1 MRPKRDGPPRWSILV
16 AIALGGLVA
25 VGVLWGLWL
34 GERAP
39 GPESTGLITVHEQG
53 WLTPAEV
60 SIAPPGQ
67 AFQEDH
73 TWQTRFDLEDPAS
86 QRVIPY
92 LPWRQRVQPSG
103 NPGGTVSVEM
113 TVNGEQVVASKVE
126 NGAGTGLGD
135 TATPEEGAIH
145 EGLLNAG
152 ENTLV
157 IEARVVRP
165 ALDGTV
171 ATAFGPPSYEIVS
184 EATGGGAG
192 PVPGLHPGL
201 VATPTALLA
210 GIGVSR
216 VTRDAAE
223 RFQAAR
229 GARP

>member
-1 MRPKRDGPPRWSILV
+1 MRPKRDGPAGWSILV
-16 AIALGGLVA
+16 AIVLGGLVA

-39 GPESTGLITVHEQG
+39 GPQSTGLITVHEQG
-53 WLTPAEV
+53 WLTSAEL
-60 SIAPPGQ
+60 SIAPSGQ
-67 AFQEDH
+67 AFEANH
-73 TWQTRFDLEDPAS
+73 TWQTRFALEDPAR

-92 LPWRQRVQPSG
+92 LPWRQQVHPPG
-103 NPGGTVSVEM
+103 NPGGSVFVEM
-113 TVNGEQVVASKVE
+113 TLNGEQVVASKLE

-135 TATPEEGAIH
+135 TATPGEGAIP
-145 EGLLNAG
+145 EELLDAG

-165 ALDGTV
+165 ALNGTV
-171 ATAFGPPSYEIVS
+171 VTALGPPSYEIVS
-184 EATGGGAG
+184 EATDSATG

-216 VTRDAAE
+216 VARDAAE
-223 RFQAAR
+223 RFQGAR
-229 GARP
+229 GGKP